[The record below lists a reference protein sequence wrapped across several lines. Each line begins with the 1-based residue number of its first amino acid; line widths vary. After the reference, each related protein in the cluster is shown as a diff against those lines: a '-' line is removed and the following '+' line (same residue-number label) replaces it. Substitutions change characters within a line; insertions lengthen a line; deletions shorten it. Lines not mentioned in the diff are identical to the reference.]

1 MTDTTADYLALRREV
16 AAVRVPRD
24 VLVVRGGDAATFV
37 QGQVSADIDSLAVG
51 EWSWSFVLQPQGKV
65 DAWFRVWRRSPADPG
80 APDEIVID
88 VDGGYGEAVAGR
100 LRRFLLRVDARIE
113 SLDWEMVALRGPGVG
128 DVPHDAVAASG
139 AELVAVYDWAGL
151 PAADLLGPSVAV
163 PAGVSEVGPT
173 AYDSVRIESGWPA
186 MGHELDES
194 TIPAEVG
201 SWVIERSVSFTKG
214 CFVGQELVARIDS
227 RGGNVPRHLRG
238 VVLGA
243 NVLPPEGAE
252 LVVDGEVRGTL
263 TSVGESLD
271 LRAPIALALV
281 HRSVDPPADAE
292 VRWIGGSAPARVVA
306 LPFDL
311 PD

>member
-1 MTDTTADYLALRREV
+1 MTDTTADYLALRRGV

-24 VLVVRGGDAATFV
+24 VLVVRGGDASTFV
-37 QGQVSADIDSLAVG
+37 QGQVSADIDALAVG
-51 EWSWSFVLQPQGKV
+51 EWSWSFALQPQGKV
-65 DAWFRVWRRSPADPG
+65 DAWFRIWRRSPPDPG
-80 APDEIVID
+80 TPDEFVID
-88 VDGGYGEAVAGR
+88 VDGGYGEAVAVR
-100 LRRFLLRVDARIE
+100 LKRFLLRVDARIE
-113 SLDWEMVALRGPGVG
+113 TLDWEMVALRGPGVG

-139 AELVAVYDWAGL
+139 AELVALYDWAGL

-163 PAGVSEVGPT
+163 PAGVPEGGPT

-201 SWVIERSVSFTKG
+201 PWVIERSVSFTKG

-243 NVLPPEGAE
+243 NVLPPVGAE

-281 HRSVDPPADAE
+281 HRSVEPPAQAE
-292 VRWIGGSAPARVVA
+292 VRWADGAAPARVVA
-306 LPFDL
+306 LPFEL